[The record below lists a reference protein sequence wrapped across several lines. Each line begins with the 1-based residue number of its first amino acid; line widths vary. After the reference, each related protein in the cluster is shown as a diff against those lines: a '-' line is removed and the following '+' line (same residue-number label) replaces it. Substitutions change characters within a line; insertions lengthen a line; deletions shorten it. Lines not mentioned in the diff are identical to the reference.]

1 MWKTAIQPLISLMKL
16 SLPIMF
22 LVWPFFSG
30 KTSLLQ
36 NVCPE
41 DKVFLQV
48 RSGIYSCRNI
58 QYVERC
64 SAIRL
69 FHEVQPPSHFLHDI
83 CCLKER
89 RHLFKIMMPILFR
102 SFIHIIW
109 KGILHTYNHDVFF
122 FLRHLFHRHWS
133 HGQIPS
139 CLRGRRLGW
148 EGGRLLALRR
158 GDRKTGRV
166 AIGVVGGAQG

>member
-22 LVWPFFSG
+22 LVWQFFSG

-69 FHEVQPPSHFLHDI
+69 FHEVQPPSRFLHDI

-122 FLRHLFHRHWS
+122 FCDTFFTAI
-133 HGQIPS
+133 GQ
-139 CLRGRRLGW
+139 RGVVSSRFG
-148 EGGRLLALRR
+148 EEIS
-158 GDRKTGRV
+158 KTGRV

>member
-22 LVWPFFSG
+22 LVWQFFSG

-69 FHEVQPPSHFLHDI
+69 FHEVQPPSRFFAWYL
-83 CCLKER
+83 
-89 RHLFKIMMPILFR
+89 LFKGKASLVQNNDAHFVQIFHSYNMEG
-102 SFIHIIW
+102 HIAHIQPW
-109 KGILHTYNHDVFF
+109 RVFF
-122 FLRHLFHRHWS
+122 FCDTFFTAI
-133 HGQIPS
+133 GQ
-139 CLRGRRLGW
+139 RGVVSSRFG
-148 EGGRLLALRR
+148 EEIS
-158 GDRKTGRV
+158 KTGRV